1 MAKEYRRRAH
11 HAGSWYED
19 DSQDLSD
26 TLQSFL
32 MESEE
37 EQVEDNNDD
46 DDDNEQTSSTE
57 AGLGLPRGIIAPH
70 AGFSYSGPTAAY
82 AYRHLKEALM
92 RGWSGTV
99 VVLHPSHH
107 VYLDGCAIS
116 GASVIETPICNLPVD
131 KSLRSELLQTGEFST
146 MSQRID
152 EMEHSGEMQYPYIA
166 QIYTQVKSNS
176 SSSSRRNTNTIS
188 IPPIHILPIMVGATS
203 QSKHF
208 GHLLA
213 PILSRSNIFTVI
225 STDFC
230 HWGSRFGYSPTK
242 SPKTQSQPQTQP
254 QPQPQPS
261 FCEIHEYI
269 EWLDRQGMEKISLQD
284 PGAFAKY
291 MKTYKNTICGKYP
304 IGVYLNALHK
314 QKESRCEEVVLQF
327 VKYAQSSRVRSV
339 SESSVSY
346 ASAVARKIL

>member
-32 MESEE
+32 METEE
-37 EQVEDNNDD
+37 EQVEDNDD
-46 DDDNEQTSSTE
+46 EQKSSTE
-57 AGLGLPRGIIAPH
+57 AGLPRGIIAPH

-82 AYRHLKEALM
+82 AYRHLKEAFM

-146 MSQRID
+146 MSQNID

-166 QIYTQVKSNS
+166 QIYTEVKSNS
-176 SSSSRRNTNTIS
+176 RKNTIS
-188 IPPIHILPIMVGATS
+188 PIHILPIMVGATS

-242 SPKTQSQPQTQP
+242 SPKTQPQQ
-254 QPQPQPS
+254 S

-314 QKESRCEEVVLQF
+314 QKESRSEEVVLQF